1 MNPPEKPLYHS
12 SGVMPTVRMW
22 TVWNAWG
29 FGARVKTMVS
39 PGCACR

>member
-12 SGVMPTVRMW
+12 SGVMPTVSTW
-22 TVWNAWG
+22 TVWKALG
-29 FGARVKTMVS
+29 FGARLKTIVS